1 MHISFATA
9 YSNAWF
15 QMQFQSVKSIKLK
28 EYLLPHSVWFQTYYL
43 ASWNETIMPKS
54 MAERW
59 HVIGL
64 SIASNYL
71 LCVSSMK
78 SNIWLGIVHK
88 WRHILGEGD
97 QRMMTFVIFRI
108 GNNSNTEDE
117 GGRVSKRP
125 RICWRNMWTLPK
137 TDLLL
142 LSRSIKELAIC
153 LPTNSYWN

>member
-71 LCVSSMK
+71 LCRGIYSLRNTTRCPQLVPWWSPIEFLSRTLYQKVTHLVPIYWKIRIFNVKRCLIKWSEWPWMSMK
-78 SNIWLGIVHK
+78 K
-88 WRHILGEGD
+88 
-97 QRMMTFVIFRI
+97 
-108 GNNSNTEDE
+108 
-117 GGRVSKRP
+117 SKHY
-125 RICWRNMWTLPK
+125 
-137 TDLLL
+137 
-142 LSRSIKELAIC
+142 
-153 LPTNSYWN
+153 TNCFLM

>member
-88 WRHILGEGD
+88 WRHILRGRGG
-97 QRMMTFVIFRI
+97 RLVNSNI
-108 GNNSNTEDE
+108 GNNSIIDNEGE
-117 GGRVSKRP
+117 GGVKKAYFEMTSFVNGP
-125 RICWRNMWTLPK
+125 
-137 TDLLL
+137 
-142 LSRSIKELAIC
+142 LSR
-153 LPTNSYWN
+153 